1 MLNKFIIVLR
11 ILFFGFFL
19 LSSFSKMY
27 PNAEIAIQLFE
38 KEQLLPLGIPYCP
51 TTWISRMLIALEL
64 LVAIFF
70 VVPFYFK
77 RITLP
82 IATGLLLFFTVFL
95 SYEVFIL
102 GKTTG
107 NCGCFGQ
114 LIPMTPTVSLMKN
127 IIALIL
133 LVFLFWKRNSI
144 VEQRNPSIFYYCSA
158 YIIILGVI
166 FGIAPNS
173 CSRLDNTQRKELKA
187 QISPEVQVLK
197 NQFPDLVNNVNVL
210 CFFSATCSHCK
221 ETAKSLHRISAKT
234 FIKKYYV
241 VFLKERK
248 IDLKIKKFLLDTK
261 LSANYTTME
270 LVDFPGNTYRFP
282 AVLLVDEGKV
292 RSSFY
297 GNDTNKFEEPAF
309 LKAINAMN
317 KNRNNFK

>member
-1 MLNKFIIVLR
+1 MLNKFIIALR

-27 PNAEIAIQLFE
+27 PNAEIAIQVFE
-38 KEQLLPLGIPYCP
+38 KEQLLPLGIPLCAS
-51 TTWISRMLIALEL
+51 TWISRMLIALEL

-70 VVPFYFK
+70 LVPFHFK

-82 IATGLLLFFTVFL
+82 IAAGLLLVFTVFL

-114 LIPMTPTVSLMKN
+114 LIPMTPPVSLIKN

-133 LVFLFWKRNSI
+133 LVLLFWKRNSI
-144 VEQRNPSIFYYCSA
+144 VEQRNPSILYYIFTYALLLSV
-158 YIIILGVI
+158 L

-173 CSRLDNTQRKELKA
+173 CRSLENTQRKEVHA
-187 QISPEVQVLK
+187 EISPEVQVIK
-197 NQFPDLVNNVNVL
+197 NHFPDLVNNVNVL

-221 ETAKSLHRISAKT
+221 ETAKMLHKISAKN
-234 FIKKYYV
+234 FSKKYYV
-241 VFLKERK
+241 VFMKERK
-248 IDLKIKKFLLDTK
+248 MDIKIKKFFLDTK
-261 LSANYTTME
+261 LSAKYTTMK

-292 RSSFY
+292 RFSFY
-297 GNDTNKFEEPAF
+297 GNDTNKFEEHAF
-309 LKAINAMN
+309 LKAINSMN
-317 KNRNNFK
+317 KNRNNF